1 MGYALGARSNKSS
14 ELAEAAQ
21 STAIARTVLLATQEG
36 LDLTGGSVFPV
47 ASYQLWAPSYLLGNE
62 SSATAHR

>member
-47 ASYQLWAPSYLLGNE
+47 A
-62 SSATAHR
+62 

>member
-1 MGYALGARSNKSS
+1 MPRGARSNKSS

-21 STAIARTVLLATQEG
+21 STAIARTVLPATQEG

-47 ASYQLWAPSYLLGNE
+47 ASYQLWEPSYP
-62 SSATAHR
+62 

>member
-1 MGYALGARSNKSS
+1 MFFSIPPQGMGYALGARSNKSS

-21 STAIARTVLLATQEG
+21 STAIARTVLPATQEG

-47 ASYQLWAPSYLLGNE
+47 ASYQLWEPSYP
-62 SSATAHR
+62 